1 MNNIILCGFM
11 GCGKTTV
18 GKELAALTGRRFV
31 DMDDFIEKEA
41 GMTVS
46 EIFRRYGEADF
57 RRRER
62 ACCMKLAGEKG
73 LVIAAGGGALTF
85 SENVEALKESGI
97 IVFLRVSPETVLRRL
112 EGDTTRP
119 LLQRPDKEVAV
130 RTLMAER
137 APLYQRASD
146 VVISGEGD
154 AREVAGRILE
164 AAKQAEDTDR

>member
-1 MNNIILCGFM
+1 M
-11 GCGKTTV
+11 
-18 GKELAALTGRRFV
+18 
-31 DMDDFIEKEA
+31 
-41 GMTVS
+41 
-46 EIFRRYGEADF
+46 
-57 RRRER
+57 
-62 ACCMKLAGEKG
+62 
-73 LVIAAGGGALTF
+73 
-85 SENVEALKESGI
+85 
-97 IVFLRVSPETVLRRL
+97 RVSPETVLRRL